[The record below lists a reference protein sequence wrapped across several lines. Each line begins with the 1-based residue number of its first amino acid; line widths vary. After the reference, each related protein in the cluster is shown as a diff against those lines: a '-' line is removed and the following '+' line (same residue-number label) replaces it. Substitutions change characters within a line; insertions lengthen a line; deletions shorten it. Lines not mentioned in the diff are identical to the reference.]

1 MVRRCLVLHFLVVR
15 LVSTLAAVGC
25 LIKIYYKE
33 IRTVGQI
40 KGLLTSSIY
49 NIIPLSSSL
58 QALPGQGLNL
68 KTIFG
73 SVVALMV
80 D

>member
-33 IRTVGQI
+33 IRTVGQMNDKI
-40 KGLLTSSIY
+40 QKLVKRPTAATKKPRHKKSGAETK
-49 NIIPLSSSL
+49 LSAEL
-58 QALPGQGLNL
+58 R
-68 KTIFG
+68 
-73 SVVALMV
+73 
-80 D
+80 